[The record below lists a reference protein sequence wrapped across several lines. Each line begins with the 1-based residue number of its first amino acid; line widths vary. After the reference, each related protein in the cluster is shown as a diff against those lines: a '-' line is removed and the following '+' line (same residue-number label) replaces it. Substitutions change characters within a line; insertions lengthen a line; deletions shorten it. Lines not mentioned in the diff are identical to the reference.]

1 MSNLPETDNLEELT
15 NMGYD
20 VSLSKKY
27 LDISDN
33 NLEKA
38 LELLLS
44 NDKLNRD
51 IDVDINVLTSALKD
65 NIYESDKS
73 KSIKES
79 LNKYSDNKVLI
90 EKALEKTQGD
100 YQHSK
105 LLLQKD
111 NPITDSDTDSRT
123 D

>member
-44 NDKLNRD
+44 DDKLNRD
-51 IDVDINVLTSALKD
+51 IDVDIKCV
-65 NIYESDKS
+65 NIRS
-73 KSIKES
+73 
-79 LNKYSDNKVLI
+79 
-90 EKALEKTQGD
+90 
-100 YQHSK
+100 
-105 LLLQKD
+105 
-111 NPITDSDTDSRT
+111 
-123 D
+123 

>member
-1 MSNLPETDNLEELT
+1 MMFLYQKNTR
-15 NMGYD
+15 
-20 VSLSKKY
+20 
-27 LDISDN
+27 DISDN

-65 NIYESDKS
+65 NTYESDKS

-79 LNKYSDNKVLI
+79 LNKYSDNKVLMKKHLKKHKEI
-90 EKALEKTQGD
+90 INILNYYYKKIIQ
-100 YQHSK
+100 
-105 LLLQKD
+105 LQIQTLIQEQINCK
-111 NPITDSDTDSRT
+111 
-123 D
+123 